1 MKLIK
6 FLIILLSMPVIA
18 VAQEPATSSSPQAI
32 SQRGA
37 DASLS
42 HTTPLELN
50 ALYGRSNLTADPDR
64 IANKQ
69 LTDQSKHGVMEQW
82 RDRMVSTLS
91 QYIGSRQQ
99 AQEGDGRLLSNS
111 VPEDDQARTV
121 TRLMAKETLKFT
133 REHIPQIDA
142 FVNSMKVEITSDK
155 AAREITGDVANASKA
170 ENIISDT
177 KASEVRSNKGN
188 PVVPVVQNK
197 LFYKTGVRVRVES
210 GKVGL
215 VSETE
220 AKYGQASYF
229 FKVNLD
235 NQGDNSLGLRYALG
249 KATSLQVE
257 RDFTQTM
264 NPATRDKPSVNVIRL
279 GFNF

>member
-6 FLIILLSMPVIA
+6 FLIIFLSMPVIA

-32 SQRGA
+32 SQRNA

-50 ALYGRSNLTADPDR
+50 ALYGRSSLIADPDR

-69 LTDQSKHGVMEQW
+69 PTDQSNHGVMDQW
-82 RDRMVSTLS
+82 RDRMVGTLS
-91 QYIGSRQQ
+91 QYVSSRQQ

-111 VPEDDQARTV
+111 VPDDDQARTV

-133 REHIPQIDA
+133 REHIPEIDA
-142 FVNSMKVEITSDK
+142 FVNAMKVEITSEKTGAEEIGDK
-155 AAREITGDVANASKA
+155 IGVSKA
-170 ENIISDT
+170 ENKISGN
-177 KASEVRSNKGN
+177 KAGEARSSKET

-197 LFYKTGVRVRVES
+197 LFYKTGVRVRVDS

-249 KATSLQVE
+249 RATSLQVE

-279 GFNF
+279 GFIF